1 MTRDEARARAGQD
14 AMTIWKLGLMGSLLY
29 AAAMMPSSD
38 ALAVDVRPGIWGLT
52 RSVERDG
59 RITVLPAQ
67 SRCISA
73 LAAANSR
80 EGAEFISNLGGFRSL
95 ETRLGPGACKVVDA
109 KNAATLL
116 NWTFVCKG
124 KAVVRQEG
132 RLIADG
138 PEHFTMQ
145 VRTQMTTGDQW
156 LASTITA
163 EGRYKGECPQ

>member
-1 MTRDEARARAGQD
+1 
-14 AMTIWKLGLMGSLLY
+14 MTIWKMGLMGGLLC
-29 AAAMMPSSD
+29 AAAMMPSSS
-38 ALAVDVRPGIWGLT
+38 AEAIDVRPGIWDLT

-59 RITVLPAQ
+59 RVTILPAQ

-80 EGAEFISNLGGFRSL
+80 EGAEFIRNLGGLRSL
-95 ETRLGPGACKVVDA
+95 EARLGPGACKLVEA

-116 NWTFVCKG
+116 HWTFICKG

-132 RLIADG
+132 RVVADD

-163 EGRYKGECPQ
+163 EARYKGECPQ